1 MIALRVAGE
10 GLATGSVV
18 LLSTRQRS
26 GRELEL
32 GAVSNQWVAK
42 HRLVQTHD
50 AHR

>member
-18 LLSTRQRS
+18 LSTRHRS